1 VDHELGRLMA
11 DLKPTYVG
19 SNDGTVTFEFSDE
32 QIDRFVA
39 FIMGTEPRDDSR
51 K

>member
-1 VDHELGRLMA
+1 MMT
-11 DLKPTYVG
+11 DLKPTYVASIDG
-19 SNDGTVTFEFSDE
+19 SVDFEFSDE

-39 FIMGTEPRDDSR
+39 FIMGTEPRDVSS